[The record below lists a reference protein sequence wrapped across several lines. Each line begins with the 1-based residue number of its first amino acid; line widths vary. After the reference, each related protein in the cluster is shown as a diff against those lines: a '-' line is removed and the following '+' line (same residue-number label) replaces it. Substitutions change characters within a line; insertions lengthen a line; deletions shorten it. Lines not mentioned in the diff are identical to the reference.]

1 MNISILDFEV
11 LMKCIL
17 TTENCQNTTSEDIK
31 LLKTK
36 ILSAYKVNPQ
46 ELAPDVVTMNSF
58 VKLNQVNTGIIYTVK
73 LVYPEFEDIK
83 EWKVSI
89 FSALGRAIFS
99 RKIGDQVIYKSRK
112 RELRVKI
119 MDVIFQPEANGN
131 YYMKNQ

>member
-17 TTENCQNTTSEDIK
+17 TTENCQNTTSEDIQ

-73 LVYPEFEDIK
+73 LVYPEFEDMK

-131 YYMKNQ
+131 YYMKI

>member
-17 TTENCQNTTSEDIK
+17 TTENCQNTTSEDIQ

-73 LVYPEFEDIK
+73 LVYPEFEDMK

-89 FSALGRAIFS
+89 FSALGRAIFL

-112 RELRVKI
+112 REMRVKI

-131 YYMKNQ
+131 YYMKI

>member
-1 MNISILDFEV
+1 MLFRS
-11 LMKCIL
+11 
-17 TTENCQNTTSEDIK
+17 ENCQNTTSEDIQ

-36 ILSAYKVNPQ
+36 LLSAYKVNPQ

-73 LVYPEFEDIK
+73 LVYPEFEDMK

-89 FSALGRAIFS
+89 FSALGRAIFL

-112 RELRVKI
+112 REMRVKI

-131 YYMKNQ
+131 YYMKI

>member
-11 LMKCIL
+11 LMKSIL
-17 TTENCQNTTSEDIK
+17 TIEDCQNTTSEDIQ
-31 LLKTK
+31 LLKAK

>member
-17 TTENCQNTTSEDIK
+17 TTENCQNTTSEDIQ

>member
-1 MNISILDFEV
+1 M
-11 LMKCIL
+11 
-17 TTENCQNTTSEDIK
+17 
-31 LLKTK
+31 
-36 ILSAYKVNPQ
+36 
-46 ELAPDVVTMNSF
+46 
-58 VKLNQVNTGIIYTVK
+58 K

>member
-17 TTENCQNTTSEDIK
+17 TTENCQNTTSEDIQ

-36 ILSAYKVNPQ
+36 LLSAYKVNPQ

-73 LVYPEFEDIK
+73 LVYPEFEDMK

-89 FSALGRAIFS
+89 FSALGRAIFL

-112 RELRVKI
+112 REMRVKI

-131 YYMKNQ
+131 YYMKI